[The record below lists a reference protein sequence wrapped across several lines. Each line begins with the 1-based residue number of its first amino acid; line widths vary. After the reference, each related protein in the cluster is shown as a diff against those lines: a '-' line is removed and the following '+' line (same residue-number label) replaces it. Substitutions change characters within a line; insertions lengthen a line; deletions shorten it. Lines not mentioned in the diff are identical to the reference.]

1 MKSALR
7 KGILTGGVLN
17 LLLSLFH
24 VFLCYQ
30 IYQVYGTAQV
40 YPLLQLFAIGGMI
53 MIFFLA
59 YTSLVHAEELVTTR
73 IGRAVLVLNIL
84 IYGSRTLG
92 EIILVPVPNAV
103 ILVVCSFLTVLY
115 TLIFIVGRK
124 TRTALQPA

>member
-59 YTSLVHAEELVTTR
+59 YTSLVHAE
-73 IGRAVLVLNIL
+73 
-84 IYGSRTLG
+84 
-92 EIILVPVPNAV
+92 
-103 ILVVCSFLTVLY
+103 
-115 TLIFIVGRK
+115 
-124 TRTALQPA
+124 